1 MPRCKPI
8 IGTKDESVTKPWP
21 LFTVLVLLLFVGTL
35 MPGSVKAQVESQLW
49 GVVPWSS
56 VAHFALFGAIGA
68 LPVYGSGRGG
78 VLRAVLLA
86 LLLAT
91 ITESMQSV
99 VPGRHPLLRDAL
111 IDLAGTFAG
120 LTLRSLW
127 LARMRQAQL
136 A

>member
-1 MPRCKPI
+1 
-8 IGTKDESVTKPWP
+8 VTKPWP

-56 VAHFALFGAIGA
+56 VAHFALFAAIAA

-78 VLRAVLLA
+78 VLRAVVLA

-91 ITESMQSV
+91 ITESMQSM

-127 LARMRQAQL
+127 LARMRQTQL